1 MDSYIS
7 AAIAGFCIMLYLTY
21 IEDKIEKVKEK
32 LNSIETKFT
41 DLQRDIDKLE
51 KALEKRKL

>member
-7 AAIAGFCIMLYLTY
+7 VAIAGFCIMLYLTY

-51 KALEKRKL
+51 KTLEKRKL

>member
-7 AAIAGFCIMLYLTY
+7 VAIAGFCIMLYLTY

>member
-7 AAIAGFCIMLYLTY
+7 VAIAGFCIMLYLTY

-32 LNSIETKFT
+32 LNSMETKFT
-41 DLQRDIDKLE
+41 DLQRDIEKLE
-51 KALEKRKL
+51 KTLEKRKL

>member
-7 AAIAGFCIMLYLTY
+7 VAIAGFCIMLYLTY
-21 IEDKIEKVKEK
+21 IEDKIEKVEEK

-51 KALEKRKL
+51 KTLEKTIR